1 MLRRRNNEIASA
13 RGNPAM
19 KLFACLLLIGVSSAA
34 LAAPAPTGTVVVLK
48 CNLKHSVP
56 RDSHHTPPPPF
67 TQHFHVDMDAKTVD
81 GMHATVSSD
90 KIGWEPQ
97 QSYLRP
103 YATLTLPDWQFHAVK
118 YFQRERDDIT
128 GTCKV
133 EK

>member
-1 MLRRRNNEIASA
+1 MLRRRNNEIASKH
-13 RGNPAM
+13 GTPAM
-19 KLFACLLLIGVSSAA
+19 KLFASLLLIGVSSAA
-34 LAAPAPTGTVVVLK
+34 LAAPAPTGTAVVLR

-56 RDSHHTPPPPF
+56 RDSHHAPPPPF
-67 TQHFHVDMDAKTVD
+67 TQHFHVDIDAKTVD
-81 GMHATVSSD
+81 GVHATVSSD

-118 YFQRERDDIT
+118 YFQHVRDDIT

-133 EK
+133 ES